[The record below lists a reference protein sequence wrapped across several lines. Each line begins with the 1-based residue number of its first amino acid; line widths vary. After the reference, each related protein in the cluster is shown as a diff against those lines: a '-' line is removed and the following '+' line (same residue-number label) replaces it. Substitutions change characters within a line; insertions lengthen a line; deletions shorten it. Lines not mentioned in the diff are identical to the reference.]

1 MAGAE
6 KKTGSGASGLRF
18 LTLTAALL
26 SPAYAHAGAWIAPEH
41 GQSIDN
47 AAVTSRED
55 GAVYEVS
62 AYIEVPIAARISTVA
77 TGWGEWAAADATAGS
92 RSEATLAVKY
102 AILRTEHAAMAVQ
115 AGAIWNI
122 NPNEGCS
129 EGGAEVRWLGGM
141 NLPNRSFANLEIAA
155 RGLEGGADCLGSRM
169 ELSLG
174 RQFNSRWLG
183 MGQAFVDS
191 PLDGDDSVKV
201 QASLVRFGA
210 DGRRGIQFGIRARL
224 DGGAPEPALVLG
236 LWRRLGD

>member
-6 KKTGSGASGLRF
+6 KKTGSSAAGLRF
-18 LTLTAALL
+18 LTLSAALL
-26 SPAYAHAGAWIAPEH
+26 SPACANAGAWIAPEH
-41 GQSIDN
+41 GQTIDN
-47 AAVTSRED
+47 AAITARED
-55 GAVYEVS
+55 GAAYEIS
-62 AYIEVPIAARISTVA
+62 AYIEVPITARISSVS
-77 TGWGEWAAADATAGS
+77 TGWGEWAEADPTNG
-92 RSEATLAVKY
+92 RTEATLGIKY

-141 NLPNRSFANLEIAA
+141 NLSDRSFANLEIAA
-155 RGLEGGADCLGSRM
+155 RGLEGGAGCLGSRA
-169 ELSLG
+169 ELTLG
-174 RQFNSRWLG
+174 HQFGSRWLG

-191 PLDGDDSVKV
+191 PLDGDDSIKV

-210 DGRRGIQFGIRARL
+210 DGRRGIQLGLRARL